1 MKKIILINFIIL
13 LSLFKIYSQDKTFLS
28 TEFNTN
34 YFYYFLGENN
44 NKFNYGFSLQLSENI
59 DKFKISF
66 GAIYATKY
74 YWDKPSEKY
83 NKCEYLLKNIR
94 LQIIGNYQIISKN
107 TFSMDILGGFDFDQ
121 IIDYDVKLY
130 YVNGYREKIN
140 NIKIQNKLG
149 VSCVMGLNFSKL
161 ISDRVA
167 LNLSPKFYI
176 TIKQDHE
183 PYSPPLGPISEPFY
197 ENLIDDLF
205 TFNLSLGIEYL
216 FKKSEQ

>member
-1 MKKIILINFIIL
+1 MKKIILINLIIL
-13 LSLFKIYSQDKTFLS
+13 LSLSKIYSQDKTFLS

-94 LQIIGNYQIISKN
+94 LQIIGNYQIISK
-107 TFSMDILGGFDFDQ
+107 ILFQWIF
-121 IIDYDVKLY
+121 
-130 YVNGYREKIN
+130 
-140 NIKIQNKLG
+140 
-149 VSCVMGLNFSKL
+149 
-161 ISDRVA
+161 
-167 LNLSPKFYI
+167 
-176 TIKQDHE
+176 
-183 PYSPPLGPISEPFY
+183 
-197 ENLIDDLF
+197 
-205 TFNLSLGIEYL
+205 
-216 FKKSEQ
+216 

>member
-1 MKKIILINFIIL
+1 MKKIILINLIIL
-13 LSLFKIYSQDKTFLS
+13 LSLSKIYSQDKTFLS

-176 TIKQDHE
+176 TIKQDHKT
-183 PYSPPLGPISEPFY
+183 I
-197 ENLIDDLF
+197 
-205 TFNLSLGIEYL
+205 
-216 FKKSEQ
+216 

>member
-1 MKKIILINFIIL
+1 MKKIILINLIIL
-13 LSLFKIYSQDKTFLS
+13 LSLSKIYSQDKTFLS

-66 GAIYATKY
+66 GTIYATKY

-83 NKCEYLLKNIR
+83 NMCEYLLKNIR

-205 TFNLSLGIEYL
+205 TFNLSIGIEYL